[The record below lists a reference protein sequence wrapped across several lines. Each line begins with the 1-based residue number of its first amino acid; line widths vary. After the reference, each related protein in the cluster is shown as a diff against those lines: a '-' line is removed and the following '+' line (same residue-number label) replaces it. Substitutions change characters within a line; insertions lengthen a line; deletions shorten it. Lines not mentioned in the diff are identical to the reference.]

1 VRFWQLFIRSLKETY
16 RDPLALGFLLAFP
29 LMFML
34 LFGFAFGSDTIPSYN
49 IGVIDNDNSEM
60 SQGYIQGYISDALGA
75 ETIFEIS
82 TFDNTTD
89 ALHELKL
96 GEINAYIVIP
106 EGFGAQALQILQ
118 GEEGNLS
125 LDITYDESDLM
136 VSEQII
142 SIVNTT
148 TRIFVGVDIP
158 ITINDNP
165 INIETEI
172 TNIDFIS
179 PGIIIFGLLIMIP
192 TSGRI
197 MLRDKESR
205 FLHRMLTTPARPWE
219 FIAGYSLSMVL
230 LATVQIFIFILLGW
244 LFGMDII
251 GSILLAFAIFL
262 LTAICSI
269 GIGMVVA
276 SLSKTEN
283 QGESLSWLFSMPLA
297 IVSGVWF
304 SSDFMPPFMRIF
316 ADIFPFS
323 HAVDASRAVIT
334 RGVGFE
340 AISGDFFFL
349 IGWAAGIFIIGT
361 ILFSRTMRS

>member
-1 VRFWQLFIRSLKETY
+1 MRFWQLFIRSLKETY

-29 LMFML
+29 LIFML
-34 LFGFAFGSDTIPSYN
+34 VFGGAFSGDTTPSYD
-49 IGVIDNDNSEM
+49 IGIIDNDRTDV
-60 SQGYIQGYISDALGA
+60 SQNFTDQTLAQVP
-75 ETIFEIS
+75 IFEVIG
-82 TFDNTTD
+82 FNDTD
-89 ALHELKL
+89 SAHDELKM
-96 GEINAYIVIP
+96 GELSAYIVIP
-106 EGFGAQALQILQ
+106 GGFGAQLSQIIQ
-118 GEEGNLS
+118 GIDGNIV
-125 LDITYDESDLM
+125 LDITYDESNLL
-136 VSEQII
+136 VSEQIVS
-142 SIVNTT
+142 SIDTA
-148 TRIFVGVDIP
+148 TRQFAGIEIP
-158 ITINDNP
+158 ITINTNP
-165 INIETEI
+165 INIGADI
-172 TNIDFIS
+172 TQMDFIA

-205 FLHRMLTTPARPWE
+205 FLYRMLTTPTKPWE

-230 LATVQIFIFILLGW
+230 LAIVQIFFFILLGW

-251 GSILLAFAIFL
+251 GSLGLAFSIFL

-276 SLSKTEN
+276 SLSKSEI

-297 IVSGVWF
+297 ILSGVWF
-304 SSDFMPPFMRIF
+304 SSEFMPSYMRTF
-316 ADIFPFS
+316 ADLFPFS

-334 RGVGFE
+334 RGVGME

-349 IGWAAGIFIIGT
+349 VGWAVGIFIIGT

>member
-1 VRFWQLFIRSLKETY
+1 MRFWQLFIRSLKETY

-34 LFGFAFGSDTIPSYN
+34 LFGAAFGGDTVPSFTTG
-49 IGVIDNDNSEM
+49 IIDNDQTEV
-60 SQGYIQGYISDALGA
+60 SQGFISEALGNVA
-75 ETIFEIS
+75 ILEIIS
-82 TFDNTTD
+82 FDDTD
-89 ALHELKL
+89 TALDELKV
-96 GEINAYIVIP
+96 GELSAYITIP
-106 EGFGAQALQILQ
+106 EGFGVQVAQIWL
-118 GEEGNLS
+118 GEEGYIVLN
-125 LDITYDESDLM
+125 ITYDESNLLI
-136 VSEQII
+136 SEQII
-142 SIVNTT
+142 SSVNAATHEFT
-148 TRIFVGVDIP
+148 GIEIP
-158 ITINDNP
+158 VTINANP
-165 INIETEI
+165 INIETDI
-172 TNIDFIS
+172 SQMDFIA

-205 FLHRMLTTPARPWE
+205 FLYRMLTTPTKPWE

-230 LATVQIFIFILLGW
+230 LAIAQILIFILLGW
-244 LFGMDII
+244 FFGMDIV
-251 GSILLAFAIFL
+251 GSIWLAFAIFL

-276 SLSKTEN
+276 SLSKSEN

-304 SSDFMPPFMRIF
+304 STEFMPSYIRTF
-316 ADIFPFS
+316 ANLFPYA
-323 HAVDASRAVIT
+323 HAVEASRAVIT
-334 RGVGFE
+334 RGVGME

-349 IGWAAGIFIIGT
+349 VGWAVGIFIIGT